1 MKYIVLVGPVDH
13 DGARYEKGDEISL
26 LGDQGAALVAV
37 GAVRAVKAAG
47 KDSKPPEADKSP
59 EADKPPAG

>member
-13 DGARYEKGDEISL
+13 DGDRYAEGDEIFL
-26 LGDQGAALVAV
+26 PEDQGAAMVAV
-37 GAVRAVKAAG
+37 GAVRAVRVAG
-47 KDSKPPEADKSP
+47 KESKPP

>member
-13 DGARYEKGDEISL
+13 DGDRYEEGDDISL
-26 LGDQGAALVAV
+26 PEGQGAALVAV

-47 KDSKPPEADKSP
+47 KDSKPPETNKPP

>member
-13 DGARYEKGDEISL
+13 DGDRYEEGDEISL
-26 LGDQGAALVAV
+26 SADQGAALVVV

-47 KDSKPPEADKSP
+47 KDSKPPD
-59 EADKPPAG
+59 ADKPPAS